1 MESTTTTIDWKS
13 RLGEVEGEEIPFD
26 ITFNV
31 FEEGTLMGG
40 IQAHKMVLAIASPVF
55 KRQFFTCDTQDKSAA
70 EIDIYDTTYS
80 AFHIMI
86 ADVYSKFSLKEWLGT
101 AEVGEVFEVLKLVK
115 KYMIDDQVAVAEK
128 SLDTFSLTYDNIV
141 DSATTAEHFFATEME
156 AEARLLYLR
165 CVKKLK
171 LFISGPEGGF
181 GAAGFVQRHLDQME
195 AACKLLVHTR
205 DIDCNRVTK

>member
-1 MESTTTTIDWKS
+1 MTTINWK
-13 RLGEVEGEEIPFD
+13 RQLGEVEGEEIPFD
-26 ITFNV
+26 ISFNV
-31 FEEGTLMGG
+31 FEEGVLIGS
-40 IQAHKMVLAIASPVF
+40 IKAHKTVLAIASPVF
-55 KRQFFTCDTQDKSAA
+55 KRQFFTCDTRDKNAA

-80 AFHIMI
+80 AFNIMI
-86 ADVYSKFSLKEWLGT
+86 ADVYSKHSLREWLSI
-101 AEVGEVFEVLKLVK
+101 AKIEKVFEVLKLVK

-141 DSATTAEHFFATEME
+141 DSATTAEHFFSTEME

-181 GAAGFVQRHLDQME
+181 GAAGFVQRNLDQME